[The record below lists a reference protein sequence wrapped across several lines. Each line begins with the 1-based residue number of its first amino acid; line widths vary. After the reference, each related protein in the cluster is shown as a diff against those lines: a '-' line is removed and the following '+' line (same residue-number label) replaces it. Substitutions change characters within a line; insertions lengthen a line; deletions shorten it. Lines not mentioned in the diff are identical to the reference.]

1 MRCTLPGKAVN
12 PTGQNDNEV
21 LFGEISEHTVI
32 TLNTIVN
39 SVYKPLLDKLEP
51 ADWGVCE
58 LEQKREFMH
67 TFQKFAMEVQEAL
80 RSLQSNIV
88 LDPYPAQWQKEAQN
102 MHNTKNLDNG
112 MISDFSQIF
121 SEWSEKIEQ
130 TLDEAEAEKKEDKEA
145 GPRQELEYWK
155 QRMRKL
161 TCVSEQLRSKNCTTV
176 LDVLL

>member
-1 MRCTLPGKAVN
+1 
-12 PTGQNDNEV
+12 
-21 LFGEISEHTVI
+21 
-32 TLNTIVN
+32 
-39 SVYKPLLDKLEP
+39 
-51 ADWGVCE
+51 
-58 LEQKREFMH
+58 
-67 TFQKFAMEVQEAL
+67 
-80 RSLQSNIV
+80 V